1 MRTSTAYFAGVGTVV
16 AAIVGGVGG
25 GLLIADMIHPKAPKQ
40 GTEVSR
46 LERLRSPEPIQAAAG
61 PSEPV
66 QYLNTP
72 QLPGSNA
79 AVAPVTPQPQ
89 PEVANASPA
98 PAQPAAAAAPQPAA
112 MVAQPAAAAQPAA
125 TVAQPAAPAVQP
137 PAASPAPQVVAREQ
151 AGAPEDALA
160 RARDADVKRAVEKRK
175 IERRQQWAERRRQR
189 QQQESRTVEI
199 VRDDGEPRREVVVQ
213 QRRELVAEP
222 ARTEMPLIRLFGS
235 D

>member
-1 MRTSTAYFAGVGTVV
+1 VGTVV

-89 PEVANASPA
+89 
-98 PAQPAAAAAPQPAA
+98 QP
-112 MVAQPAAAAQPAA
+112 
-125 TVAQPAAPAVQP
+125 
-137 PAASPAPQVVAREQ
+137 EQ

-160 RARDADVKRAVEKRK
+160 RARDADVKRAEKRK
-175 IERRQQWAERRRQR
+175 LERRQQWAERRRQR
-189 QQQESRTVEI
+189 QQQEPRTVEI

>member
-1 MRTSTAYFAGVGTVV
+1 
-16 AAIVGGVGG
+16 
-25 GLLIADMIHPKAPKQ
+25 
-40 GTEVSR
+40 
-46 LERLRSPEPIQAAAG
+46 
-61 PSEPV
+61 
-66 QYLNTP
+66 
-72 QLPGSNA
+72 
-79 AVAPVTPQPQ
+79 
-89 PEVANASPA
+89 
-98 PAQPAAAAAPQPAA
+98 
-112 MVAQPAAAAQPAA
+112 
-125 TVAQPAAPAVQP
+125 VQP